1 MQLPAGVPIL
11 ITILIVED
19 YQRRGRRGMISRFKI
34 MFTEPTEVEFINPDT
49 MRKEWYKC
57 YYGHGTSVEVADIL
71 SGNTR
76 HVFAIC
82 TDGEIML
89 LDAKTICIQN
99 I

>member
-1 MQLPAGVPIL
+1 L